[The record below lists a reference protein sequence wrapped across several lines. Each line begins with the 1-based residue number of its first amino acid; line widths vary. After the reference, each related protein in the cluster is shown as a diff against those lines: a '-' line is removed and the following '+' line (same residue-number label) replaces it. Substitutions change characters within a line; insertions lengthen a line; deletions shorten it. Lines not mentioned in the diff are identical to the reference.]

1 MTPDTAEVIRRYN
14 DAFQHHD
21 PAPLAEL
28 VAGDC
33 VLENTSPAPD
43 GARFEG
49 HEACV
54 GFWGQIAADP
64 SMNFEIE
71 DVIVMDDRATIYW
84 RLRFGPAQQDSVRG
98 VNLMRVRDGRIIEA
112 RGYVKSG

>member
-1 MTPDTAEVIRRYN
+1 MTPGTAEVIRRYN
-14 DAFQHHD
+14 DAFEHHD
-21 PAPLAEL
+21 PGPLAEL
-28 VAGDC
+28 VADDC

-49 HEACV
+49 REAV
-54 GFWGQIAADP
+54 GAFWQQIAADT

-71 DVIVMDDRATIYW
+71 DVIVMDDRAIIFW
-84 RLRFGPAQQDSVRG
+84 RLRYGVAEEESVRG
-98 VNLMRVRDGRIIEA
+98 VNLLLVRDGKIIDA

>member
-1 MTPDTAEVIRRYN
+1 MTPVTAEVIRRYN
-14 DAFQHHD
+14 DAFEHHD
-21 PAPLAEL
+21 PEPLAEL
-28 VAGDC
+28 VADDC

-49 HEACV
+49 REAV
-54 GFWGQIAADP
+54 GAFWQQIAADT

-71 DVIVMDDRATIYW
+71 DVIVMDDRAIIYW
-84 RLRFGPAQQDSVRG
+84 RLRYGAAQEESVRG
-98 VNLMRVRDGRIIEA
+98 VNLLLVRHGKIIEA

>member
-14 DAFQHHD
+14 DAFEYHD
-21 PAPLAEL
+21 PGPLAEL
-28 VAGDC
+28 VADDC

-49 HEACV
+49 REAV
-54 GFWGQIAADP
+54 GAFWQQIAADT

-71 DVIVMDDRATIYW
+71 DVIVMDDRAIIYW
-84 RLRFGPAQQDSVRG
+84 RLRYGAAQQESVRG
-98 VNLMRVRDGRIIEA
+98 VNLLLVRDGKIIEA
-112 RGYVKSG
+112 RGYGKSG